1 MKVLMIT
8 REYPPFIVGGV
19 ATHTFYLVKYLR
31 KLGIGCTVIS
41 YGDPKLSTED
51 TIFVSPSSSVLKEG
65 ETKISDDI
73 RLFKDI
79 CRLTSYVKKHLQEK
93 KYDIIHVQEPYVG
106 GLITYPRRKIT
117 TFHDTGV
124 GEAKAILSSISYK
137 NTQGMK
143 KITFYFTLGYLMEYA
158 SIFSSE
164 ILITPSYT
172 AKHELVK
179 FYRVDPKK
187 IRVIHNGIEIPKY
200 IPSKERARRI
210 LGLPEDKIIILAVGR
225 HIPHKRY
232 DLLIEAVAKLERR
245 LRDRIYVIISGHGPQ
260 APFFKLLVKKYNL
273 DDAVHFTGWLS
284 REKLW
289 LHYSAADIFV
299 LSSDTESAPISL
311 LEAALTDNAIVSTL
325 VGDYALMMK
334 NRVHGILIRPG
345 DVASLVNALEELITD
360 KNLREKL
367 SKKSKEF
374 AALFS
379 WERIAMKT
387 INVYREVLK
396 DK

>member
-164 ILITPSYT
+164 ILITPSYV
-172 AKHELVK
+172 AKHELIK
-179 FYRVDPKK
+179 FYKTNPRK
-187 IRVIHNGIEIPKY
+187 IRVIHNGVEIPRD
-200 IPSKERARRI
+200 ITCKESARHI
-210 LGLPEDKIIILAVGR
+210 LGLPEDRIIVLTVGR
-225 HIPHKRY
+225 HDPRKRL
-232 DLLIEAVAKLERR
+232 DLLIEAVKRLESG
-245 LRDRIYVIISGHGPQ
+245 LRDQIYVVVGGRGRQTYLLKS
-260 APFFKLLVKKYNL
+260 LVKKYNL
-273 DDAVHFTGWLS
+273 NDVVHFTGWLS

-289 LHYSAADIFV
+289 LYYSAADIFV
-299 LSSDTESAPISL
+299 LTSDTESAPITL
-311 LEAALTDNAIVSTL
+311 LEAAATGNAIITTR

-334 NRVHGILIRPG
+334 NGVHGTVIRPG
-345 DVASLVNALEELITD
+345 DVASLVNALEAVSYTHLTLPT
-360 KNLREKL
+360 N
-367 SKKSKEF
+367 
-374 AALFS
+374 
-379 WERIAMKT
+379 
-387 INVYREVLK
+387 
-396 DK
+396 